1 MNEDQASRSK
11 TQKDMHRWPL
21 AMRRS
26 RSSEESDHEEH
37 DEIPLHHK
45 RAFGAGLKRKKV
57 EFVRAQDPDD
67 YISALP
73 STRRTSSVVGDLYAS
88 IVLGSSNSST
98 PSRADT
104 ANTDAENGGR
114 AESTSGHPSPQQPA
128 SVCPI
133 CSLAITTTVE
143 AHEASL
149 AHQVSLEHSHPPS
162 ALDRSRMG
170 LRALASQGWDPD
182 ARVGLGRAGGEGTRY
197 PIRVTPKE
205 DVLGVGATLPERTE
219 EEKKAEAAA
228 KEARRQLTAKE
239 RKARAKEE
247 RDKAAR
253 FQAEIY
259 GRQDLDRFLKG
270 DGKEWE

>member
-1 MNEDQASRSK
+1 
-11 TQKDMHRWPL
+11 
-21 AMRRS
+21 MRRS

-37 DEIPLHHK
+37 DDIPLHHK

-67 YISALP
+67 YISTLP
-73 STRRTSSVVGDLYAS
+73 STRPTNSVVGDLYAS
-88 IVLGSSNSST
+88 IVLGSSSSNSSVPDRT
-98 PSRADT
+98 KAIS
-104 ANTDAENGGR
+104 TDAENGR
-114 AESTSGHPSPQQPA
+114 AESTSDHPSAQQPVA
-128 SVCPI
+128 TCPV

-182 ARVGLGRAGGEGTRY
+182 ARVGLGRAGGEGARY

-205 DVLGVGATLPERTE
+205 DVLGVGATLPERTDE
-219 EEKKAEAAA
+219 DRKAEAAA
-228 KEARRQLTAKE
+228 KEARRQLTTKE

-247 RDKAAR
+247 RDRAAR

-259 GRQDLDRFLKG
+259 GRQDLDRLLKG